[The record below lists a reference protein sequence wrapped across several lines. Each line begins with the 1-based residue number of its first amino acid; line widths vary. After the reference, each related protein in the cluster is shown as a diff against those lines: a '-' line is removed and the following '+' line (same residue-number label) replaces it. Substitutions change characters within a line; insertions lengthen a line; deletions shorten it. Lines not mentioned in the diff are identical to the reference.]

1 MKWYKL
7 FEDEAQLKAALGDQ
21 GRRMLRIGERRLCL
35 VRHGDQFHAFDNLC
49 PHNKHSL
56 LEGQVNYLN
65 EVVCPL
71 HGYRYN
77 LKDGLECEGR
87 SGALAIHQIDFRTNG
102 IFLGL
107 NE

>member
-7 FEDEAQLKAALGDQ
+7 FADETQLTNALGDQ
-21 GRRMLRIGERRLCL
+21 GRRMVRVGERRLCL
-35 VRHGDQFHAFDNLC
+35 VRQGQQYHAFDNLC

-56 LEGQVNYLN
+56 LEGQINYLK

-71 HGYRYN
+71 HGYRYS

-87 SGALAIHQIDFRTNG
+87 SGSLIIHKLEIRDDG